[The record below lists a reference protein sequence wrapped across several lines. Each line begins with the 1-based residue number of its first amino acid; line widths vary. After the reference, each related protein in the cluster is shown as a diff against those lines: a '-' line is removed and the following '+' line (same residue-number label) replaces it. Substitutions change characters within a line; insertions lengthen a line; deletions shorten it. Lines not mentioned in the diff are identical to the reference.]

1 MLLIHN
7 IGLLQTPTG
16 CTSRRGCEQGENRKY
31 RNACVLIDR
40 ETIVA
45 ITEDG
50 VVPDCPA
57 DTDTLDACGRFVT
70 PGWVDAHTHLVFGG
84 WRHHEV
90 PLKLK
95 GASYLEILQ
104 SGGGIL
110 DTVRQTRDIAEDDL
124 FNRASGFL
132 DEQLRFGVT
141 TTEIK
146 SGYGLDLK
154 NEVKQLCVI
163 QRLSREHTM
172 DVVATYLG
180 AHAVPPEYAGHA
192 DAYVDYVC
200 QTVLPEVAREDL
212 AQFCDVFCETGVF
225 SVKQSR
231 RVLETARSLGLGL
244 KIHADEID
252 ALGGSE
258 LAGELCAT
266 TAEHLIA
273 TTDTGIDAL
282 SKGNVTA
289 CLLPQ
294 TSLYLNKPFAR
305 ARDMI
310 EKDVAVAIATDFN
323 PGSCPSLN
331 LQFCVNLAYLKYRMT
346 PEEALTAVT
355 LNAAFAIGLGEKLG
369 SVETGKQADLTIWDA
384 DGMEMLCYRMG
395 SNLAKTVVKKGK
407 VVVF

>member
-16 CTSRRGCEQGENRKY
+16 CTSRRGSEQGENREC
-31 RNACVLIDR
+31 RNAAVLIDGG
-40 ETIVA
+40 TIVA
-45 ITEDG
+45 ITENG
-50 VVPDCPA
+50 TIPDCPA
-57 DTDTLDACGRFVT
+57 DTETLDAGGRLVT

-84 WRHHEV
+84 WRHHEI

-110 DTVRQTRDIAEDDL
+110 DTVRQTRNMSESDL
-124 FNRASGFL
+124 FTRASGFL
-132 DEQLRFGVT
+132 DEQLRLGVT

-146 SGYGLDLK
+146 SGYGLDLE
-154 NEVKQLCVI
+154 NELKQLRVI
-163 QRLSREHTM
+163 DRLNRDHAM

-180 AHAVPPEYAGHA
+180 AHAVPPEFIGRA
-192 DAYVDYVC
+192 DEYVDFVC
-200 QTVLPEVAREDL
+200 KIVLPEVARENL
-212 AQFCDVFCETGVF
+212 AQYCDVFCETGVF
-225 SVKQSR
+225 SAEQSR
-231 RVLETARSLGLGL
+231 RILETARSLGLGL

-252 ALGGSE
+252 ALGGAE
-258 LAGELCAT
+258 VAGKLHAT

-305 ARDMI
+305 ARNMI
-310 EKDVAVAIATDFN
+310 ENNVAVAIATDFN

-331 LQFCVNLAYLKYRMT
+331 LQLCVNLAYLKYRMT
-346 PEEALTAVT
+346 PQEVLTAVT
-355 LNAAFAIGLGEKLG
+355 LNAACAIGLGEKLG
-369 SVETGKQADLTIWDA
+369 SVEAGKQADLTIWDA
-384 DGMEMLCYRMG
+384 DGMELLCYRMG

-407 VVVF
+407 VVVE